1 MVEFSPASYNKLA
14 VRVRSADATLYFCSG
29 IQLSNCWHFIA
40 NKFHYLAFHLACV
53 ILVSTISEMQNKSK
67 NQNKHIYRVGVRKGR
82 RILVPSGICFV
93 IFDRSWSG
101 SEQTHAE
108 FTPRQWVWTIS
119 HSSLRGVQLAR
130 VLVIHVKVGACVLSS
145 APVTNVCASLEELG
159 LTVNSW
165 VGKQG

>member
-1 MVEFSPASYNKLA
+1 MWSCSIIPSYNKLA
-14 VRVRSADATLYFCSG
+14 ARG
-29 IQLSNCWHFIA
+29 QIPQMQLFTFAQGSNSVTVDSLLPTNSH
-40 NKFHYLAFHLACV
+40 NLAFHLACA
-53 ILVSTISEMQNKSK
+53 IHVSTISEMQNKSK
-67 NQNKHIYRVGVRKGR
+67 NQNKHSYRVGVSRGR

-119 HSSLRGVQLAR
+119 HFFLRDVQLAR

-165 VGKQG
+165 VG